1 MLSVVLVLITAPPT
15 AERLG
20 ACPGWKPPVLVDELV
35 ELVVV
40 ELVVVEL
47 VEAAAGLGAG
57 FS

>member
-40 ELVVVEL
+40 ELV
-47 VEAAAGLGAG
+47 EAAAGLGAG